1 MIDTS
6 KKHSYIEY
14 KDSIVVKYY
23 DKYDFCESESTL
35 KDIKDK
41 DSPHSF
47 TKEELIAASLV
58 ADKFNDSYVK
68 TSGKFDIVEGV
79 FRKTAFSNKDILVG
93 VLTKYSAL
101 ITDEDREKATT
112 VLEYL
117 EDKFAFKILAE
128 TLTEFESSIT
138 KFISGDET
146 VSINMIGIAAY
157 VPTYYSSNA
166 KNELLSDRST
176 NAGHLGRIGEKV
188 DTEIEIIGR
197 KYLAETQYG
206 GSGYMVNA
214 ITSDNHRVTF
224 FTANEDIANSKKNI
238 KVSCKIKALGTAWND
253 ENVNETKVNY
263 VRFV

>member
-6 KKHSYIEY
+6 KKHTYIDHDNS
-14 KDSIVVKYY
+14 KVVKYY
-23 DKYDFCESESTL
+23 DKYDFRESERTL

-41 DSPHSF
+41 DSPISF
-47 TKEELIAASLV
+47 TKEELVTASLV

-68 TSGKFDIVEGV
+68 TSGKFDIVEGEFV
-79 FRKTAFSNKDILVG
+79 KTGFSNKDILVG
-93 VLTKYSAL
+93 ILTKYSNL
-101 ITDEDREKATT
+101 ITDEDREKAI
-112 VLEYL
+112 VILDYL
-117 EDKFAFKILAE
+117 ENKFAFKILAE
-128 TLTEFESSIT
+128 TLTEFESSII
-138 KFISGDET
+138 KFMSGDET
-146 VSINMIGIAAY
+146 VSINMIGIAGY
-157 VPTYYSSNA
+157 IPTYYSSNT
-166 KNELLSDRST
+166 KNEKLSDRST
-176 NAGHLGRIGEKV
+176 NSGHLGRIGEKV

-224 FTANEDIANSKKNI
+224 FTSNEDIANSKKNI
-238 KVSCKIKALGTAWND
+238 KVSCKIKSLGTAWND